1 MERLESLSEEIEG
14 IKKDQMEVLELKNII
29 IEIKMSQMESLVD

>member
-29 IEIKMSQMESLVD
+29 TEIKMSQMESLVG